1 MIIEWI
7 VEQFKYMGYIVA
19 LIFVLFPF
27 TIYSQS
33 AKQDSLT
40 RVLWNPLQY
49 PGLRYQT
56 SILGDPQNPEIH
68 LSQPQNKIV
77 PKYYDPKNVI
87 PADPLKLDYRHHSY
101 YTPKM
106 VTDFLD
112 HAMNRP
118 RRDSFVPIPSLAF
131 LAASIA
137 LQYVNL
143 EQSLILE
150 ANDYLNREEY
160 WDILTNLWKR
170 SPLTAEEIYKQEG
183 ISQSRTFKVLEH
195 QLTELVNDNL
205 VKIKEIEK
213 SQPQYFAAQTANQV
227 KILLKNASDNQLL
240 NYQTRSK
247 LNQLIEILNNIN

>member
-1 MIIEWI
+1 MTRESTTVYTNYKQSLI
-7 VEQFKYMGYIVA
+7 VLLLTFLPFFIFGQSIV
-19 LIFVLFPF
+19 
-27 TIYSQS
+27 
-33 AKQDSLT
+33 QDSLSKT
-40 RVLWNPLQY
+40 LWNPLQY
-49 PGLRYQT
+49 QGLRYQQ
-56 SILGDPQNPEIH
+56 SILSDSLNPEIH
-68 LSQPQNKIV
+68 LSQPKGTFT

-143 EQSLILE
+143 EQTLIIEAKDYNLE
-150 ANDYLNREEY
+150 EQYL
-160 WDILTNLWKR
+160 DIMTQLWIM
-170 SPLTAEEIYKQEG
+170 SPQTADEIYKRNGMQ
-183 ISQSRTFKVLEH
+183 QSRTFKVLEY
-195 QLTELVNDNL
+195 QLKKLVDDNL

-213 SQPQYFAAQTANQV
+213 SQPQYFAAQTSNQV
-227 KILLKNASDNQLL
+227 KTLLKNALDNQLL

-247 LNQLIEILNNIN
+247 FNQLIKILNDIN